1 MPIDID
7 ALLQDAP
14 DNFVIQNALEKCVD
28 VVSHHQ
34 KIMCSV
40 SGGADSDVMLDML
53 LRCGARG
60 KTDFVF
66 FNTGLEYHA
75 TLEHLDDLEKKYNIK
90 ILREKPQ
97 KSIPQS
103 VKEFGVPFW
112 SKFVSEYINRFQSHT
127 FQWDDLPYKELVEK
141 YPKCKSA
148 INWWCNRMGGDQ
160 VFGKTTQYVIERA
173 PYLKE
178 FMIANHPTFKVSS
191 KCCQYAK
198 KEASKQF
205 EKAGGYDLK
214 CMGVRKAEGG
224 ARATAFKNCFSEGHH
239 IDNFR
244 PIWWFRDSDRAEYC
258 AHYGVVHSRCY
269 TEYGLVRTGCVGCPF
284 GKRFEDELSVIKAHE
299 PKLYAAALAVFGPAY
314 DYTRR
319 YLEYREKKKQEA
331 KSKPA

>member
-1 MPIDID
+1 
-7 ALLQDAP
+7 
-14 DNFVIQNALEKCVD
+14 
-28 VVSHHQ
+28 
-34 KIMCSV
+34 
-40 SGGADSDVMLDML
+40 MLDML

-66 FNTGLEYHA
+66 FNTGLEYRA
-75 TLEHLDDLEKKYNIK
+75 TLEHLDDLEKKYDIN

-103 VKEFGVPFW
+103 VKEFGIPFW
-112 SKFVSEYINRFQSHT
+112 SKEWSSILYYLQRGGFRFEDKPFSELAAS
-127 FQWDDLPYKELVEK
+127 LPKWCV
-141 YPKCKSA
+141 A
-148 INWWCNRMGGDQ
+148 WWCGTDRKGAPLS
-160 VFGKTTQYVIERA
+160 TTKYTVNHA
-173 PYLKE
+173 PFAKE
-178 FMIANHPTFKVSS
+178 FMCENPPEFRISG

-205 EKAGGYDLK
+205 EKSGGYDLK

-224 ARATAFKNCFSEGHH
+224 ARESAYKSCFSEDKHL
-239 IDNFR
+239 DNFR

-258 AHYGVVHSRCY
+258 AHYGVTHSRCY
-269 TEYGLVRTGCVGCPF
+269 TEYGLTRTGCVGCPF
-284 GKRFEDELSVIKAHE
+284 NKHILDELDTIRAHE

-319 YLEYREKKKQEA
+319 YLEYREKKKKET